1 MEENPEKE
9 SKKDITFDAILFS
22 TNFTN
27 FNAMKIIKQF
37 FMSADCSDVNN
48 IDEYN
53 VNFVHKLII
62 DNKKDIDCK
71 ISYFEVSPM
80 KKSVKL
86 MVKKKFLM

>member
-1 MEENPEKE
+1 
-9 SKKDITFDAILFS
+9 
-22 TNFTN
+22 
-27 FNAMKIIKQF
+27 
-37 FMSADCSDVNN
+37 MSADCSDVNN

-80 KKSVKL
+80 KKVLK
-86 MVKKKFLM
+86 